1 MPKSKLLAAIEHKNR
16 GLLATEAEKMEILE
30 LVAAVEA
37 VNPYPH
43 PLTNALEL
51 LAGNW
56 RLRYT
61 SSASLLGIDRF
72 PLVQLGEIY
81 QYLDPQAGKLYNV
94 AEVKGVLGLN
104 GLVAVCAA
112 IVPISDRRVGV
123 KFNRSIFGLQSLL
136 NYQSVDGLIERLNGG
151 QKFTAVDFQINSEDR
166 GAWLEIVYL
175 DADMRIGR
183 GNEGNIFVLTKV

>member
-1 MPKSKLLAAIEHKNR
+1 MPKSKLLAAIENKNR

-94 AEVKGVLGLN
+94 AEVKGALGLN
-104 GLVAVCAA
+104 SIVAICAA

-136 NYQSVDGLIERLNGG
+136 SYQSVDGFIERLNGG

-175 DADMRIGR
+175 DANMRIGR
-183 GNEGNIFVLTKV
+183 GNEGNIFILTKV